1 MGFLNHA
8 TNNVIIDAVLT
19 ERGRELLSKNDGS
32 FKIKSFAFGDDEVD
46 YSLIDKY
53 GVSVGKEKIE
63 KNTPIFEANPN
74 ENIAIKHPLITFTN
88 PLLRITQIPTFK
100 RGDAVSNTTI
110 NLFDR
115 SLNVG
120 SDNGVV
126 ENFVIKNS
134 IVAVD
139 KSITLDSNITD
150 NRIFVKMHGKLIKMD
165 TSQDV
170 RFIDTDVN
178 GIDTYEITTDFVA
191 DGEKEWQNQ
200 ITAKIVIRTK
210 GVVTASS
217 FTEFAIV
224 GETDKINTS
233 VQVVGASSGATIVVP
248 VLIQKNTTSS

>member
-19 ERGRELLSKNDGS
+19 ERGRELLSRNDGS

-46 YSLIDKY
+46 YSLISKY

-63 KNTPIFEANPN
+63 KNTPVFESNPN

-100 RGDAVSNTTI
+100 RSDSTTNTTI
-110 NLFDR
+110 NLYDR

-120 SDNGVV
+120 SDTGVIAD
-126 ENFVIKNS
+126 FTIQNS
-134 IVAVD
+134 IVAAD
-139 KSITLDSNITD
+139 QSITLDPNITD
-150 NRIFVKMHGKLIKMD
+150 NRVFVKMHGKLIKMD

-178 GIDTYEITTDFVA
+178 GIDTYEVTTSFVE
-191 DGEKEWQNQ
+191 DGSKEWQNQ
-200 ITAKIVIRTK
+200 IFVKLFIRTK
-210 GVVTASS
+210 GVVTAKS

-233 VQVVGASSGATIVVP
+233 VQVIGASSGATIVVP
-248 VLIQKNTTSS
+248 VLIQKNTAS